1 MRLAGTARQYSK
13 NAMPQLT
20 GITIHSATPGKRNW
34 PYHANVMNTFE
45 QSSSIIGSTYAQLIA
60 VLSGHQF
67 CVCAVGSDK
76 ASAA

>member
-20 GITIHSATPGKRNW
+20 GMTIHSATPGKRNW

-45 QSSSIIGSTYAQLIA
+45 QSSSSIGSTYAQLIA
-60 VLSGHQF
+60 AFPVDQF
-67 CVCAVGSDK
+67 CVCAVGRDK